1 MKYLVFILP
10 SILLFQCRKSPEPSA
25 VADSIKVEEKKEVI
39 AIIGEQ
45 SQPDSL
51 RGSVK
56 ASATE
61 TFQGSNVSI
70 NYYSPAVRGRI
81 IWGGLVPLD
90 KVWVTGA
97 HNATYIETDQDL
109 IVNGTRLTKG
119 KYGFFTIP
127 GRDQWKVIF
136 NTRWRQHLAD
146 SYNEKEDVL
155 RITVEPDTATP
166 HQERLRYWF
175 NKKSETAGELI
186 LHWEKVRLTI
196 PFEVGQP

>member
-1 MKYLVFILP
+1 MKYLVLILP
-10 SILLFQCRKSPEPSA
+10 SLLLFQCRKSSEPSA
-25 VADSIKVEEKKEVI
+25 VNDSIKVEEKKEVV
-39 AIIGEQ
+39 AIISEQ

-56 ASATE
+56 ARATE
-61 TFQGSNVSI
+61 TFQGSNVSV

-119 KYGFFTIP
+119 EYGFFTIP
-127 GRDQWKVIF
+127 GRDQWAVIF
-136 NTRWRQHLAD
+136 NTRWRQHLTD

-155 RITVEPDTATP
+155 RITVQPDTAAP